1 MAASGMSPGPS
12 TSSRNRRQSNSA
24 MERVSQWVFTQ
35 EFPTDVSVV
44 VGEANFPLH
53 KFPLVS
59 KSGYMR
65 RMVAEVEDNNL
76 SSIQLAG
83 IPGGPKAFE
92 EAAKFCYG
100 TNFEIT
106 PHNVSALR
114 CAAEYLEMTEEYSPC
129 NLISRTE
136 DYLHKVVFDNFSASV
151 TALHACKNL
160 LPMAE
165 ELNIVSRCIE
175 ASASM
180 AATEFYCNSK
190 PMLARDWWAEEL
202 TVLRIDFYQRVLV
215 AMKDKGLPYPVLG
228 SSLMLYAQKP
238 LQVLVRRRSQDK
250 VSNASEVEKEQ
261 RILLE
266 TIISLLPSEQN
277 TMSVSFL
284 CSLLRSAI
292 YLESREVCRMNL
304 ERRIAHQLEQ
314 ATEDDLLTISS
325 INGAEAISNLDSI
338 FRIVMNF
345 LEVEKRSGF
354 PDGLDGY
361 CSPSV
366 SKVCRTMDGY
376 LAAIAPAAN
385 LGIENFIAL
394 PKLMPRVARD
404 LEDGLYRA
412 IDIYL
417 KAHPSLDELEREK
430 VCSVMDSHRLSQE
443 ARAHASQNKRLP
455 VHFLVQVLFY
465 DKLQSRSIT
474 ANPDN
479 NLNHHWE
486 ADDQQNPSPKPLV
499 VADANVAGMAVS
511 DANVAALWKQNEELK
526 MEVAR
531 MKISM
536 RDLHNNQQQ
545 LRQQKKASSSFL
557 SSVTKKL
564 GKLNPFA
571 RNSSKDSTDLCD
583 ADDASIKLPARRRR
597 YSIS

>member
-1 MAASGMSPGPS
+1 
-12 TSSRNRRQSNSA
+12 
-24 MERVSQWVFTQ
+24 MERVSQRVFTP
-35 EFPTDVSVV
+35 EFPTDVSVA

-59 KSGYMR
+59 KSGYIR
-65 RMVAEVEDNNL
+65 RMVAEAKDNNL

-100 TNFEIT
+100 INFEVT
-106 PHNVSALR
+106 SHNVSALR
-114 CAAEYLEMTEEYSPC
+114 CAAEFLEMTEEYSPS

-136 DYLHKVVFDNFSASV
+136 EYLHKVVFNNFLASV
-151 TALHACKNL
+151 TVLQACANL

-175 ASASM
+175 ALASM

-215 AMKDKGLPYPVLG
+215 TMKDKGLPYLVLG

-250 VSNASEVEKEQ
+250 ASNASEVAKEQ

-266 TIISLLPSEQN
+266 TIISLLPSERN

-292 YLESREVCRMNL
+292 YLESREDCRMDL
-304 ERRIAHQLEQ
+304 ERRIAYQLDQ

-325 INGAEAISNLDSI
+325 INSAGAISNLDSI
-338 FRIVMNF
+338 FRIVMSF
-345 LEVEKRSGF
+345 LEVEKRKGF
-354 PDGLDGY
+354 SDELDGY

-366 SKVCRTMDGY
+366 SKVCGTIDGY
-376 LAAIAPAAN
+376 LAAIAPAEN
-385 LGIENFIAL
+385 FSVENFIAM
-394 PKLMPRVARD
+394 PKLMPKVARD
-404 LEDGLYRA
+404 LDDGLYRA

-443 ARAHASQNKRLP
+443 ARAHASENKRLP
-455 VHFLVQVLFY
+455 VHLIVQVLFY
-465 DKLQSRSIT
+465 DRLQTRSIT

-479 NLNHHWE
+479 NLNHHGQ
-486 ADDQQNPSPKPLV
+486 ADAQECPSPKPL
-499 VADANVAGMAVS
+499 AVT

-526 MEVAR
+526 TEVAR
-531 MKISM
+531 MKNYM
-536 RDLHNNQQQ
+536 RDLHNKQQ
-545 LRQQKKASSSFL
+545 QQKKTSSSFF
-557 SSVTKKL
+557 SSVSKKL
-564 GKLNPFA
+564 RKFNPFA
-571 RNSSKDSTDLCD
+571 RNSSKDSSSLFD
-583 ADDASIKLPARRRR
+583 ADDASQKLPTRRRR
-597 YSIS
+597 YSISHRQ